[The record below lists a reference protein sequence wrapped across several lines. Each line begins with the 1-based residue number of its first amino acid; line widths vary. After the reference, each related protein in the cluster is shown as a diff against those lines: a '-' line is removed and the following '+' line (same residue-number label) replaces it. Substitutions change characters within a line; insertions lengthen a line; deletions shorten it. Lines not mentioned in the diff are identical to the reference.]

1 MRATTCLAAGG
12 GAAGHGLGDASL
24 RWEGG
29 RGQRRSAGR
38 GRAAGHRLRRL
49 LGAPS
54 ALPRCHIAC
63 RDRGARRAA
72 RRRAQRAGGVSAWRP
87 PRRTLEERAAAM
99 VGCSLQ
105 QAGGKEGGAGGRRT
119 HRGHGGAPTSS
130 PPACD
135 HAGAQGSGPG
145 WGAPWAAATTPNRLW
160 IDPQCAAGLPLPRCR
175 ALFSG
180 TPNTFKLPGALEPTI
195 AACAHRRSTLDTTPY
210 LSPHPAAA
218 AAACCASPST
228 PALPHQL
235 TRHSHG
241 AAARRR
247 LPGRPDG
254 GAAEAGGPPR
264 EAARLRPP
272 RPLGEAQGTHDA
284 CGPHQRRLLRLLV
297 GSCLQ

>member
-105 QAGGKEGGAGGRRT
+105 QAGGKEGGAGARRT

-130 PPACD
+130 RPACD

-160 IDPQCAAGLPLPRCR
+160 IDPQRAAGPPLPRCR

-180 TPNTFKLPGALEPTI
+180 TPNTLQAPRGSGADDCSLRTSQIYPRHDPL
-195 AACAHRRSTLDTTPY
+195 ALAPPSRRRRLLCQPVNSRAPAPAHPPQPWRSR
-210 LSPHPAAA
+210 PAAA
-218 AAACCASPST
+218 PWPTRWRRCRSGWTAERSGAPPTAAT
-228 PALPHQL
+228 
-235 TRHSHG
+235 
-241 AAARRR
+241 AR
-247 LPGRPDG
+247 
-254 GAAEAGGPPR
+254 
-264 EAARLRPP
+264 
-272 RPLGEAQGTHDA
+272 
-284 CGPHQRRLLRLLV
+284 
-297 GSCLQ
+297 